1 MQAFVTFQGA
11 GGGALG
17 GVTIQ
22 QLVNLLP
29 GGTSMWDEV
38 QFQSFH
44 IWGAERPIV
53 GLDPEE
59 NISQAR
65 NWPDINVKFNNTINS
80 NYLGDNPSF
89 VGMAVTNSRRAHVGI
104 VPNQLFKQAWIPSTR
119 TEQIIQV
126 NTQPVSALG
135 VIFEYEFLLE
145 FSCMVRSVQGT
156 IIPELANASSL
167 RPICGEVRLF
177 QNEGGSRYTSQ
188 MYSIQHRA
196 LGPPRLNLSPS
207 LKRAAEAGAT
217 GDAEASA
224 IAR

>member
-1 MQAFVTFQGA
+1 
-11 GGGALG
+11 
-17 GVTIQ
+17 
-22 QLVNLLP
+22 
-29 GGTSMWDEV
+29 MWDEV
-38 QFQSFH
+38 QFHSFH

-156 IIPELANASSL
+156 IIPELAIPSSL
-167 RPICGEVRLF
+167 RPICGEVRLLSKD
-177 QNEGGSRYTSQ
+177 EGSKDTSQ
-188 MYSIQHRA
+188 MYSITHR
-196 LGPPRLNLSPS
+196 LIRPTHLNLNPRLKP
-207 LKRAAEAGAT
+207 AAEAGST
-217 GDAEASA
+217 EVAEVSVSTAV
-224 IAR
+224 